1 MGEID
6 QPRTRLAQ
14 VLAERCMTVDKF
26 RAEFETVTGMALSER
41 QAYRW
46 IAGDLKTL
54 PYPAAQQG
62 LQSMFGEPAPR
73 LLGSPYGLPVPNAYA
88 QTAVVLA
95 PTNGRGAERT
105 DWEGQLITMSAER
118 ARNFLSRAE
127 VSNVG
132 PETMDQLTD
141 DVRRVTSIYTQKP
154 LTELLGDLISVQERA
169 FSLLEGRQ
177 KPSQTRQLYFL
188 AGVTSSLMA
197 KASHDFGAPHD
208 AMTHARTAFVCAD
221 NADHNGLR
229 AYIRGIQS
237 LVAYWAGRP
246 MDAVRFAESGR
257 EAAERSAGTSSAWL
271 ASSEARA
278 WAALHNSE
286 MANAAIVRATELRDG
301 VKLDELDEFGGICTF
316 SRPRQL
322 YYVADA
328 LAWVCDEQ
336 AQEGERA
343 ALAAVSAYDVAPAHE
358 RAFGD
363 EAGARTDLAIA
374 RISLGQLDG
383 AMEALEPV
391 LSLPPTQR
399 INGIISSVNH
409 VHSVLTTAVDDI
421 RARSEMQQSI
431 EVFTRTPMAALPR

>member
-14 VLAERCMTVDKF
+14 VLGERYMTVDQF

-62 LQSMFGEPAPR
+62 LQSMFGEPAVR
-73 LLGSPYGLPVPNAYA
+73 LLGPPCGFPVSNTDTRA
-88 QTAVVLA
+88 AVALSA
-95 PTNGRGAERT
+95 GNGRGAEPTNR
-105 DWEGQLITMSAER
+105 EGQLITMSAER

-132 PETMDQLTD
+132 PETLDQLTD
-141 DVRRVTSIYTQKP
+141 DVRRVASVYNQKP
-154 LTELLGDLISVQERA
+154 LTELLGDLVEVQERA
-169 FSLLEGRQ
+169 FSFLEGHQ
-177 KPSQTRQLYFL
+177 KLNQTRQLHFL
-188 AGVTSSLMA
+188 AGVTSGLMA

-229 AYIRGIQS
+229 AFIRGLQS
-237 LVAYWAGRP
+237 LIAYWAGRP
-246 MDAVRFAESGR
+246 MDAVRFAESGS
-257 EAAERSAGTSSAWL
+257 EAAGRSTGTSSVWL

-278 WAALHNSE
+278 WAVLRNVE
-286 MANAAIVRATELRDG
+286 KANQAIARAMELREG
-301 VKLDELDEFGGICTF
+301 VSLDELDEFGGICTF

-322 YYVADA
+322 YYAADA

-336 AQEGERA
+336 AQEGERM
-343 ALAAVSAYDVAPAHE
+343 ALEAVSAYDTAPPHE
-358 RAFGD
+358 RAFSD

-374 RISLGQLDG
+374 RISLGELDG
-383 AMEALEPV
+383 AMEALDPV
-391 LSLPPTQR
+391 LSLPPAQR
-399 INGIISSVNH
+399 INGIVLSVNR
-409 VHSVLTTAVDDI
+409 VHSALSTVVSD
-421 RARSEMQQSI
+421 ARERSGMQESI
-431 EVFTRTPMAALPR
+431 ESFTRTPMAALPR